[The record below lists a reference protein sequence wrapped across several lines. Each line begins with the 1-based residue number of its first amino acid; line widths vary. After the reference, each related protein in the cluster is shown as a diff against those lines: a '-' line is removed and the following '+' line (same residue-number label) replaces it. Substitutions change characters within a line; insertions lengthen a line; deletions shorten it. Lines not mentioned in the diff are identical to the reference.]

1 MGDNN
6 AVATPASEDTQE
18 LLARA
23 KAGHPTAIDA
33 LFRRCLPGL
42 RRWARGRLPSYAR
55 DLCDTHDL
63 VQETLLHT
71 LNCLDTFEPKER
83 GALDAYLRRAVINRI
98 RDEIRR
104 VTRRPA
110 ALELVDRHADPAPS
124 PLEAAI
130 GRELGERY
138 QAALAR
144 LRAGDRTAIAAR
156 LESHCSYREIATL
169 LGKPNANAARVA
181 VSRAVDRLIHEMN
194 VDGTRSQRVNRT
206 AGGRRLRR
214 QPVR

>member
-1 MGDNN
+1 MGDKT
-6 AVATPASEDTQE
+6 ALVTPASENTQE
-18 LLARA
+18 LLALA
-23 KAGHPTAIDA
+23 KAGQPTAIDA

-71 LNCLDTFEPKER
+71 LNRLDTFESKER

-104 VTRRPA
+104 ATRRPA
-110 ALELVDRHADPAPS
+110 ALQLIDCHADHAPS

-144 LRAGDRTAIAAR
+144 LRAGDRNAIAAR
-156 LESHCSYREIATL
+156 LESHCSYQEIATL

-194 VDGTRSQRVNRT
+194 AGRTHSQRVNRT
-206 AGGRRLRR
+206 PRGRRLR
-214 QPVR
+214 QSVR